1 MNVGERCIDDFASMT
16 ISYIRDKLNVI
27 GQNIIHRLL
36 SYEPDQIP
44 DFVSKIAIARQRY
57 KWPQWSKLEKAK
69 GWQGARTLGGGR
81 KQIRTVRTRWRPKET
96 EEDRRRADG
105 RNTKS
110 ALLRTLTV

>member
-1 MNVGERCIDDFASMT
+1 MNVGERYIDDFASMT

-57 KWPQWSKLEKAK
+57 KWPQWLKLEKANGVK
-69 GWQGARTLGGGR
+69 GLEHLAG
-81 KQIRTVRTRWRPKET
+81 
-96 EEDRRRADG
+96 DG
-105 RNTKS
+105 SK
-110 ALLRTLTV
+110 

>member
-57 KWPQWSKLEKAK
+57 KWPQWSKLEKVK
-69 GWQGARTLGGGR
+69 GWQGARTLG
-81 KQIRTVRTRWRPKET
+81 ET
-96 EEDRRRADG
+96 EANKNRTNQMEAEGDRG
-105 RNTKS
+105 RQKKS
-110 ALLRTLTV
+110 